1 MNKKR
6 LIIPLE
12 RARIMLDIMNVLV
25 EFHNIKFVHGD
36 IKPENILSYLPENQ
50 HKLAGFRYTKR
61 EDEQFSKRAG
71 GYLAPERRVKDSKL
85 AGLTYKEDIFS
96 LAMTLLKI
104 EGLDI
109 SVDDLIPDTCFENEK
124 SPSKCQENVNKKVEE
139 VFSEKNKLY
148 PKEKSLGCLLP
159 VFLKAL
165 SFDLEIRYKSMEE
178 FEIDIL
184 DKLTKLDGVFIF
196 FRDILIK
203 EIKALDEF
211 KKPSIWICRL
221 LTMEFML
228 TSKIKFPKETTFE
241 ISTLACNK
249 ENKIVA
255 TPIVDTTKIVETK
268 LEI

>member
-1 MNKKR
+1 MKS
-6 LIIPLE
+6 PLE
-12 RARIMLDIMNVLV
+12 RGRVMLDIIEL
-25 EFHNIKFVHGD
+25 FIGLHKIGYVHGD
-36 IKPENILSYLPENQ
+36 IKPENIMSNILSYQ
-50 HKLAGFRYTKR
+50 HKLVGFRYTNK
-61 EDEQFSKRAG
+61 EGGEFLGGAG